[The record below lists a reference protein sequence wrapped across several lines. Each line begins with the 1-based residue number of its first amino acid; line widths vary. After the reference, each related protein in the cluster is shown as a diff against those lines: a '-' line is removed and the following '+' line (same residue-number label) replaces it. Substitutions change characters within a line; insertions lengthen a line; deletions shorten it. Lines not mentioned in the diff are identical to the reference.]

1 MISAFLEL
9 LREKFGEDWKTVSR
23 PALIAWLAFYALF
36 LFYLLRSGGGFTL
49 FDNVNLVVHEAGH
62 AFFGWFGST
71 LGIMGGTLMQLLV
84 PLLLCTWFFW
94 QRQTTGAA
102 FCAFVFFEN
111 FLYVATYMADARARA
126 LPLVTLG
133 DPDNAEHDFFHIFS
147 QFGVLQHDTQIAA
160 VVRFL
165 GWLGMMAVVA
175 WLAWRATRPAPKA
188 FSAAPW

>member
-9 LREKFGEDWKTVSR
+9 LRDKFAEDWKPVGR
-23 PALIAWLAFYALF
+23 PALIAWLVFYALF
-36 LFYLLRSGGGFTL
+36 LLYLLRAGGGFTL

-62 AFFGWFGST
+62 AFFGWFGPT
-71 LGIMGGTLMQLLV
+71 IGIMGGTIMQLLV
-84 PLLLCTWFFW
+84 PLLLCVSFAW
-94 QRQTTGAA
+94 QRHTSGAA

-160 VVRFL
+160 LVRFL
-165 GWLGMMAVVA
+165 GWAGMLAAVA
-175 WLAWRATRPAPKA
+175 WLAWRATRPAP
-188 FSAAPW
+188 SSRP